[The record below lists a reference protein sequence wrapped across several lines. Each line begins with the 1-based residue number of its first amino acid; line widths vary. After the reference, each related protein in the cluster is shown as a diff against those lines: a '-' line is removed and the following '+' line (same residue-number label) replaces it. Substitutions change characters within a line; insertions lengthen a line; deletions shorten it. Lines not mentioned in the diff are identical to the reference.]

1 MLAVELELVGSSE
14 SPGGVTPASHPAH
27 KATAEK
33 TSEQYFR
40 MIEELSRR
48 GLGNERCD
56 QLDHNKRGVDAVTS
70 E

>member
-14 SPGGVTPASHPAH
+14 SPGGVTPASHPPH

-40 MIEELSRR
+40 MMKEVTRR
-48 GLGNERCD
+48 GLGNEGCGELGCD
-56 QLDHNKRGVDAVTS
+56 KRGVDAVTS